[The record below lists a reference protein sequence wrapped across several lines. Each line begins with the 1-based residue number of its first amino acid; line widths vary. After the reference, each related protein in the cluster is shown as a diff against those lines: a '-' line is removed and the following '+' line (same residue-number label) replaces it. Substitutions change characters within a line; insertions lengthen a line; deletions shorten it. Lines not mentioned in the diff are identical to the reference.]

1 MSLAGK
7 VDVQGNVTKQEFIRA
22 SLNISA
28 QNISSLL
35 PKLVPGEIH
44 IWCLRD
50 EIGDTFWQD
59 FFLILS
65 HQERVKAN
73 AFRRQRDRRR
83 FIVRH
88 GMLRILMSH
97 YVGVKPSR
105 LTFTQGKYGKPN
117 LRWPQ
122 IDGLNFS
129 LSQTDGVALLSFAYV
144 RAIGIDIEKETEAFD
159 FLTVGSEVF
168 SDQELLTLQECEGA
182 SRKRRFFTL
191 WTRKEAYLK
200 ALGFGFSIDPRQLT
214 LLDAPQFGTERF
226 QLIQGP
232 SPVHLRGLYDL
243 NIEPGV
249 KAAVAIEQQN
259 TTIKLLRLT
268 HGAKAAPGIFID

>member
-1 MSLAGK
+1 MTLARN
-7 VDVQGNVTKQEFIRA
+7 VDVRVNETKQEFIRG
-22 SLNISA
+22 SLNMST
-28 QNISSLL
+28 LM
-35 PKLVPGEIH
+35 PKLVLGEIH

-50 EIGDTFWQD
+50 EIVDTLWQD
-59 FFLILS
+59 FFLLLS

-73 AFRRQRDRRR
+73 AFRKQRDRRR

-88 GMLRILMSH
+88 GMLRILMGH
-97 YVGVKPSR
+97 YVGVKPSM

-117 LRWPQ
+117 LQWPLV
-122 IDGLNFS
+122 DGLNFS
-129 LSQTDGVALLSFAYV
+129 LSQTDGVALLSFAYA
-144 RAIGIDIEKETEAFD
+144 RAIGIDIEKETETFD

-168 SDQELLTLQECEGA
+168 SDQELVTLQECEGA
-182 SRKRRFFTL
+182 SRKRRFFTM

-214 LLDAPQFGTERF
+214 LLDAPQLGTERF

-232 SPVHLRGLYDL
+232 STVHLRGLYDL
-243 NIEPGV
+243 NIEPGI

-268 HGAKAAPGIFID
+268 HGEKGAPGIFID

>member
-7 VDVQGNVTKQEFIRA
+7 VDVQGNVTKQKFIRA
-22 SLNISA
+22 SLNMSA

-50 EIGDTFWQD
+50 EIGDTLWQD

-73 AFRRQRDRRR
+73 AFRRQRDRHR

-97 YVGVKPSR
+97 YVGVKPSM
-105 LTFTQGKYGKPN
+105 LTFIQSKYGKPS
-117 LRWPQ
+117 LQWPQ
-122 IDGLNFS
+122 TDGLSFS
-129 LSQTDGVALLSFAYV
+129 LSQTDGVALLSIAYA
-144 RAIGIDIEKETEAFD
+144 RAIGIDIERETETFD

-168 SDQELLTLQECEGA
+168 SDQELVTLQEREGV
-182 SRKRRFFTL
+182 SRKRRFFTM

-200 ALGFGFSIDPRQLT
+200 ALGFGFGIDPRQVT
-214 LLDAPQFGTERF
+214 LLDAPQFGIERF

-243 NIEPGV
+243 NIERGV

-259 TTIKLLRLT
+259 TVIKLIRLT
-268 HGAKAAPGIFID
+268 HDAKGTPGIFID